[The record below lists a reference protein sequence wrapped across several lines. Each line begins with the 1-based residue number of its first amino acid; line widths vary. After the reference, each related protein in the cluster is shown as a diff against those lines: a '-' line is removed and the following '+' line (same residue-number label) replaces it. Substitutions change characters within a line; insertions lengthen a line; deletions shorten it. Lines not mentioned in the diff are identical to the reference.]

1 MSRRAAGGWE
11 EKVQEPSRNS
21 IIPADPHCGSQGLPL
36 PATQALCPKL
46 AKVHQQS
53 SHLLLRDLFLSRC
66 EKTPPFWLSFLGF
79 FSISCSFLHLMAP
92 DCPMPHPT
100 AAILQRKYDLAFLWL
115 FCNLLPLQPLLS
127 DLSHPEP
134 GVGLSRKALSG
145 TSIHSTVRKH
155 SPTLI

>member
-1 MSRRAAGGWE
+1 MITDTVCEGEGAIFSTVRNTYWRKQFLKVILKMVQRGREPERIQIKSRTLRTASRRAAGGWE

-46 AKVHQQS
+46 AQVHQQS

-79 FSISCSFLHLMAP
+79 FFHFLFISA
-92 DCPMPHPT
+92 
-100 AAILQRKYDLAFLWL
+100 
-115 FCNLLPLQPLLS
+115 S
-127 DLSHPEP
+127 DGSGLSHAPP
-134 GVGLSRKALSG
+134 YSRYI
-145 TSIHSTVRKH
+145 TEEV
-155 SPTLI
+155 